1 MQGAGTVRAEAPSL
15 IRVGAP
21 GHAGA
26 DLKTPAAA
34 IARPST
40 ASGAHLR
47 RLAVV
52 GLVAPVV
59 ALAACSGESPVTA
72 DPTAPAGATATATGS
87 TEASASPTPSTTTT
101 TSGSAAPVD
110 KMTTKTL
117 TATLKDPELGHTI
130 TARRLV
136 RNLSWP
142 SGQPVGAKQF
152 EIVGVWVTAKAG
164 SRYSASIDPSMLSL
178 VAASPAQTVVPTSE
192 FTKRWGATVLRPA
205 TRSKTTGGWVFFKV
219 DRGTTSA
226 LKLAFNR
233 PAYQVSTTGKKLPTK
248 TFTVVLTK

>member
-1 MQGAGTVRAEAPSL
+1 M
-15 IRVGAP
+15 
-21 GHAGA
+21 
-26 DLKTPAAA
+26 KTPAAA
-34 IARPST
+34 LARPST
-40 ASGAHLR
+40 STGTRLR

-72 DPTAPAGATATATGS
+72 DPTAPAGATSS
-87 TEASASPTPSTTTT
+87 TTSPSEASTSPTPTDTTT
-101 TSGSAAPVD
+101 TSESAAPVD

-152 EIVGVWVTAKAG
+152 EIVGVWVTLKAG
-164 SRYSASIDPSMLSL
+164 SRYSASVDPSMLSL

-192 FTKRWGATVLRPA
+192 FTKRWGATVLKPA
-205 TRSKTTGGWVFFKV
+205 KRSQSTGGWVFFKV
-219 DRGTTSA
+219 DRGTTSS

-233 PAYQVSTTGKKLPTK
+233 PAYQVSTTDRKLPAK